1 MTGLVPASTRR
12 TMTDVQIIS
21 APWCK
26 RCHTI
31 KPEVEKHCVMTGAS
45 FTVVD
50 YEEME
55 EADKSLVKSLPT
67 IRMRVAPTLE
77 WTTYTA
83 DTLETFKAALTQTA
97 LVSTTDT
104 DF

>member
-1 MTGLVPASTRR
+1 MTE
-12 TMTDVQIIS
+12 VQIIS

-31 KPEVEKHCVMTGAS
+31 KPEVAAACALRGIVLE
-45 FTVVD
+45 TVE

-55 EADKSLVKSLPT
+55 EDQKAEIKSLPT
-67 IRMRVAPTLE
+67 IRMRASAEAAWVS
-77 WTTYTA
+77 YTA
-83 DTLETFKAALTQTA
+83 DTWTKAFSHIAI
-97 LVSTTDT
+97 STTDT